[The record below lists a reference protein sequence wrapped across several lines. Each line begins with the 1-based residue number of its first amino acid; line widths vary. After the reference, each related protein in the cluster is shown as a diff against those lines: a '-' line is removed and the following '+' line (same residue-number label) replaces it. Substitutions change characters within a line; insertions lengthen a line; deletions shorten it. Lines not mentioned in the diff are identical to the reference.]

1 MVTQTLTKPAEG
13 EVIYAL
19 KATSGA
25 TSTKTWE
32 ALVDIC
38 NELAGRSGTIA
49 FEAALSTTGSVTL
62 TQIATPSAPGASKT
76 VVYSKSDGALYYRS
90 GASGAEQSIGG
101 GGFTKSFLLG
111 GM

>member
-62 TQIATPSAPGASKT
+62 TQIASPGAAAAGTIRLYAKT
-76 VVYSKSDGALYYRS
+76 DGSVVKIDSAGSESSL
-90 GASGAEQSIGG
+90 G
-101 GGFTKSFLLG
+101 GGFARTFLLMG
-111 GM
+111 A

>member
-13 EVIYAL
+13 EVIYAR

-38 NELAGRSGTIA
+38 NELAGRSGTVA
-49 FEAALSTTGSVTL
+49 FEAALSTTGSITL
-62 TQIATPSAPGASKT
+62 TQIATPSAPGASATVIYAKT
-76 VVYSKSDGALYYRS
+76 DGALYYRS
-90 GASGAEQSIGG
+90 GASGTETPVGG
-101 GGFTKSFLLG
+101 GGYGRLFMLMG
-111 GM
+111 A